1 MPFRKEK
8 LAANLGELAAQFLQE
23 TKKSSLVTVTSVAI
37 SDDAERATIGFTVF
51 PADKEGAVL
60 AIAKRR
66 QKAFR
71 AFAGSHLRTRRI
83 PSITFAIDM
92 GEKNRQRV
100 DELLRED
107 SLSSH

>member
-8 LAANLGELAAQFLQE
+8 LASNLGELAAQFLQE
-23 TKKSSLVTVTSVAI
+23 TKKTTLVTVTSVEI
-37 SDDAERATIGFTVF
+37 SDDEERATIGFTVF
-51 PADKEGAVL
+51 PADKEQAALV
-60 AIAKRR
+60 IAKRR

-71 AFAGSHLRTRRI
+71 AFAGSRLRTRRI
-83 PSITFAIDM
+83 PNIRFVIDM

-107 SLSSH
+107 PPSSH